1 MMAPVQPSAI
11 DLRQSVD
18 RIRIFERRSIG
29 RETDVLEVPVFVHE
43 IVIVA
48 NVLPCLGLVGL
59 SPFSVCPNAGALMSS
74 AQTAAR
80 AKSYCAAFLAG

>member
-1 MMAPVQPSAI
+1 
-11 DLRQSVD
+11 LRQSVD
-18 RIRIFERRSIG
+18 RICIFERRSIG

-48 NVLPCLGLVGL
+48 DVLRRLGLVGL
-59 SPFSVCPNAGALMSS
+59 SPFSVCPNAGVLMSS

-80 AKSYCAAFLAG
+80 TKAYCAAFLAG